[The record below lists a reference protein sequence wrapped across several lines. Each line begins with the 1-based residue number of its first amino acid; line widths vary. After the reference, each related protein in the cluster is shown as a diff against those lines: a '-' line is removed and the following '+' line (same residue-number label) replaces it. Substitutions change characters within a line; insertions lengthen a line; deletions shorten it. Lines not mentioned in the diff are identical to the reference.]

1 MSYVRVYMIKVA
13 NSAILKV
20 LNELLELGNGIWIF
34 SHEKL
39 DLKI

>member
-20 LNELLELGNGIWIF
+20 LNELLELDNGIWIF